1 MTPTVSRFRSS
12 NRQSGEPRNVG
23 VTIIASLIVLL
34 VFVIVALVT

>member
-1 MTPTVSRFRSS
+1 MTPTASRFRSGKD
-12 NRQSGEPRNVG
+12 QSGEPRDVG